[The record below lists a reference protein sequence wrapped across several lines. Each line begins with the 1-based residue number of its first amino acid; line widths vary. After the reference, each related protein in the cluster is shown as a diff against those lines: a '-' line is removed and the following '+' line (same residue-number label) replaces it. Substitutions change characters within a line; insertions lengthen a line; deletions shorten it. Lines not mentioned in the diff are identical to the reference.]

1 MDSAEEITAVATR
14 WMEEIWRKR
23 DLAAFDQIHA
33 PDFVDRSSAGRAS
46 DRTSYRQG
54 IVELFAAFPDWEA
67 ITDELVVDVAT
78 NKVAV
83 RWTATG
89 THQAEFLG
97 VAASFKRV
105 TFRGIEIVRI
115 EGSQIV
121 ERWGEWNGIES
132 LQQLGA

>member
-1 MDSAEEITAVATR
+1 
-14 WMEEIWRKR
+14 MEEIWRR
-23 DLAAFDQIHA
+23 RNLAVFDEIHA
-33 PDFVDRSSAGRAS
+33 ADFVDRSSAGRAP

-67 ITDELVVDVAT
+67 ITDELVVDVAA

-121 ERWGEWNGIES
+121 ERWGEWNGLEL
-132 LQQLGA
+132 LQQLSTL